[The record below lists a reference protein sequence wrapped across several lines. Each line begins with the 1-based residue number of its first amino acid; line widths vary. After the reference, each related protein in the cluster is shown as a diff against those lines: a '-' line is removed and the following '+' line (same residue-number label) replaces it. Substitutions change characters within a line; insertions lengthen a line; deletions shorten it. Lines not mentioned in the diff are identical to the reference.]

1 MKTAFDRRHPAVNF
15 MFFAAVAVL
24 EMLFLH
30 PLFLAVSF
38 CGAFGFNILLKGKK
52 ALKMLFCFYFPMFVF
67 VIALNTLVA
76 HYGVTTLM
84 TLPGGN
90 RITLEAMAYGAVTGA
105 VAVTMMLWFSCYSEV
120 VTEDKFLHL
129 FGKRMP
135 YLALLIMMVL
145 RFVPLYTNRLRE
157 TYSARR
163 AAGLSA
169 EKDGFSDKIKIAASS
184 VSGVISWALEHS
196 IETADSMKA
205 RGFGL
210 KGRTSYSRF
219 EFTTADGIWAAL
231 IALLFAA
238 VFAARLAGLCG
249 ASYNPVILIDPVSP
263 LSAVSSAVYAV
274 LCFIPLISELT
285 EMIIF
290 KSVKK

>member
-15 MFFAAVAVL
+15 IFFTAVAVL

-38 CGAFGFNILLKGKK
+38 FGAFAFNILLKGKK
-52 ALKMLFCFYFPMFVF
+52 ALKMFFCFYFPLFIF
-67 VIALNTLVA
+67 VIVLNTLVA
-76 HYGVTTLM
+76 HYGVTTL
-84 TLPGGN
+84 LILSSGN
-90 RITLEAMAYGAVTGA
+90 RITLEAMVYGAVTGA
-105 VAVTMMLWFSCYSEV
+105 VAVTMMMWFSCYSEV

-145 RFVPLYTNRLRE
+145 RFIPLYTKRLRE

-163 AAGLSA
+163 AAGISLG
-169 EKDGFSDKIKIAASS
+169 KDGFTDKIKIAVSS

-196 IETADSMKA
+196 IETADSMKS

-219 EFTTADGIWAAL
+219 EFSGVDGIWAAL
-231 IALLFAA
+231 TVLLFVAVLAA
-238 VFAARLAGLCG
+238 KLAGQCG

-263 LSAVSSAVYAV
+263 MSAVSAAAYAV

-285 EMIIF
+285 ETMIF

>member
-1 MKTAFDRRHPAVNF
+1 

-38 CGAFGFNILLKGKK
+38 CGALGFNILLKGKK
-52 ALKMLFCFYFPMFVF
+52 ALKMFFCFYFPLFIF
-67 VIALNTLVA
+67 VIILNTLVA
-76 HYGVTTLM
+76 HYGVTTLL
-84 TLPGGN
+84 TLPSGN
-90 RITLEAMAYGAVTGA
+90 RITLEAIAYGAVTGA

-145 RFVPLYTNRLRE
+145 RFVPLYTKRLKE
-157 TYSARR
+157 TYSARK
-163 AAGLSA
+163 AAGIS
-169 EKDGFSDKIKIAASS
+169 EGKDGFFGKIKIAVSS

-196 IETADSMKA
+196 IETADSMKS

-219 EFTTADGIWAAL
+219 DFSRVDGIWAAL
-231 IALLFAA
+231 TVLLFVA
-238 VFAARLAGLCG
+238 VLAARLGGICE

-263 LSAVSSAVYAV
+263 LSAVSAAAYAA
-274 LCFIPLISELT
+274 LCFIPLISEFAET
-285 EMIIF
+285 MIF
-290 KSVKK
+290 KSVKQK

>member
-1 MKTAFDRRHPAVNF
+1 

-38 CGAFGFNILLKGKK
+38 CGAAGFNILLKGKK
-52 ALKMLFCFYFPMFVF
+52 ALKMFFCFYFPLFIF
-67 VIALNTLVA
+67 VIVLNTLVA

-84 TLPGGN
+84 TLPSGN

-105 VAVTMMLWFSCYSEV
+105 VAVTMMIWFSCYSEV

-145 RFVPLYTNRLRE
+145 RFVPLYTKRLRE
-157 TYSARR
+157 TYSARK
-163 AAGLSA
+163 AAGISVG
-169 EKDGFSDKIKIAASS
+169 KDGFSDKIKIAVSS

-196 IETADSMKA
+196 IETADSMKS

-219 EFTTADGIWAAL
+219 GLTPVDGIWTAL
-231 IALLFAA
+231 TALLFVA
-238 VFAARLAGLCG
+238 VLAARLAGLCG
-249 ASYNPVILIDPVSP
+249 ATYNPVIQIDPVSP
-263 LSAVSSAVYAV
+263 LSAVSAAAYAV
-274 LCFIPLISELT
+274 LCFIPLISELAET
-285 EMIIF
+285 MIF